1 MAPSAGVD
9 ERRSWIEPGEP
20 GMQGMLNE
28 LTLMLIRLAMV
39 WASAWF

>member
-1 MAPSAGVD
+1 
-9 ERRSWIEPGEP
+9 
-20 GMQGMLNE
+20 MQGMLNE